1 MNVSFWSSTHSIAPS
16 PGDLDFSLSLVL
28 IHVFTGII
36 ATFLLLT
43 IVWFP
48 EFMLGATEV
57 RIQSSRARE
66 VSGEE
71 ARTKMVEQGKCP
83 VCNQNT
89 SATMD
94 EVGNIMIPC
103 EIEGCGGKGIVG
115 SKCKELSLIHI

>member
-1 MNVSFWSSTHSIAPS
+1 MSVSGVAPTQ
-16 PGDLDFSLSLVL
+16 LHLVRRFRLQFLACL

-71 ARTKMVEQGKCP
+71 VTYKEGRAG
-83 VCNQNT
+83 
-89 SATMD
+89 
-94 EVGNIMIPC
+94 EVSRVQSEHQRYYGRGREYHDPC
-103 EIEGCGGKGIVG
+103 EIEGCRGKGIVG
-115 SKCKELSLIHI
+115 SKCKEC